1 MIRFLS
7 AFVILASGCTVA
19 SSPSP
24 QNTITTVDIDK
35 VEGNAPAQEFARLC
49 LSGNQAIDKLADFA
63 RADGWMDADL
73 PELKLAGLGNL
84 HRTILEVPGGGGR
97 YREAQILLQYNSRT
111 DNLVVNMM
119 ERFDRQNKLV
129 RTECSLYAISKPYL
143 PICTAVGILLNRPP
157 DSNRRF
163 KHASA
168 HFIRWNVTIANRSA
182 SVRCDGVGPSE
193 NAKSIPGTYIGTT
206 ISVIVDQTSKPVK
219 KHTPASNNKY
229 QAFL

>member
-7 AFVILASGCTVA
+7 IFIILASGCTA
-19 SSPSP
+19 APSPSL
-24 QNTITTVDIDK
+24 QNTITAIDIDK

-49 LSGNQAIDKLADFA
+49 LSGNQAIDQLADFA

-84 HRTILEVPGGGGR
+84 HRAILEVPGGGGR
-97 YREAQILLQYNSRT
+97 YRETQVLLQYNSRT
-111 DNLVVNMM
+111 ENLVVNMM
-119 ERFDRQNKLV
+119 ERFDRENKLV

-168 HFIRWNVTIANRSA
+168 HFIRWNVTIANRPA

-193 NAKSIPGTYIGTT
+193 NAKSDPGTFTGTT
-206 ISVIVDQTSKPVK
+206 ISMIVDHSSQALKKQTLGPGHKNQS
-219 KHTPASNNKY
+219 
-229 QAFL
+229 LL